1 MLSLRTKTILRYLLL
16 ILLTLIFLVPFYIML
31 RNALISDRQI
41 LSPQFNWLPWPI
53 QAGNNLIELFS
64 NIEVNILSGLRNS
77 AIVAI
82 TSTFFGMLFATMA
95 GYALARIPFRWQ
107 KPIFLFVLATMMVPP
122 VTIFIPM
129 YMVVFKLKMVNTF
142 QGIIFPGLFSPFA
155 TIMFRQFFLD
165 FPQEIEESGR
175 IDGLGYFGLF
185 WRIVLPN
192 STNILIPL
200 AAITFLGSWNDFLW
214 PLVVGQNPSMWTVQV
229 CLSVFLTAQ
238 RVILHQIFMG
248 GVVALIPTLIVF
260 LLLQRYITRG
270 IMFSGIK
277 G

>member
-1 MLSLRTKTILRYLLL
+1 MLSLRAKTILRYLLL
-16 ILLTLIFLVPFYIML
+16 ILLTVIFLVPFYIML

-41 LSPQFNWLPWPI
+41 LSPQFNWLPWPV
-53 QAGNNLIELFS
+53 QAGKNLIELFS

-77 AIVAI
+77 AIVAV

-107 KPIFLFVLATMMVPP
+107 KPVFFFVLATMMVPP

-248 GVVALIPTLIVF
+248 GVVALIPTLVAF